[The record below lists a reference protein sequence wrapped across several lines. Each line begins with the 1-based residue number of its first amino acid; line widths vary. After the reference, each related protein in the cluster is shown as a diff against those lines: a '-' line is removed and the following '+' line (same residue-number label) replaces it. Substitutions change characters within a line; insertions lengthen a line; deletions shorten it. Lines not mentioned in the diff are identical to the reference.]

1 MRLALFSLML
11 FLGGVWAEEGRAMRE
26 LYTDSFQ
33 MDVAGWE
40 ADWEGK
46 REAVKSRVMLAA
58 GLWPMPEKTPLKAV
72 VHGRVEREDYTIDRV
87 FFESFPGHFV
97 TGSLYLPKPLPEKG
111 MPGILCPHGHWPKGR
126 FMDAGADSA
135 GTKEQLHSGAETFV
149 SGARSPLQARC
160 VHLARMGCAVFHW
173 DTLGNADSIQIADHR
188 SGAQEGSKG
197 SEPGTWG
204 LYSAMADLRLQ
215 TNFGLQ
221 TWNSVRALDFLE
233 SVKGVDKGRIGVTGA
248 SGGATQTMML
258 TAMDDRV
265 KAAFPC
271 VMVST
276 AMQGGCTCENGHY
289 LRVGQ
294 GNVDIAAAAAPRPLG
309 MTTADDWTVAF
320 HTQGFPDLKAL
331 YGRIGKPDNVQALF
345 ATQFK
350 HNYNQVSRAEMY
362 LFMKRHL
369 GLEKASVQERDFV
382 LSSKEELTVWTGE
395 HAAPAGEK
403 VGNAHEAGLMKA
415 WADLSDAKIKPLL
428 APKDENQLA
437 ESVLVVGEAWRMMVG
452 REMPEEETVTG
463 VIAYTGGLGRV
474 TGEVENLAAGEL
486 VGTTSRLPG
495 RWDGRVVV
503 NLSGLGEVDAVSGG
517 VALEI
522 WPKLYLAEAKENPSV
537 KEGTKKEIDSWKAW
551 CGYTYGYNAPLLMRR
566 VHDVLAVLAAVPKLV
581 ESAKLKGGMK
591 EVVSNRVDS
600 AKLKGG
606 VKEVVLKGDGEMAA
620 VAGLAA
626 MIAGPEVVQG
636 LEVKPGGFRFAKLT
650 SQWDTGFVPG
660 AVKYGDLP
668 AILGLCAPIKLTVSG
683 EGRMPEVEA
692 MYGAAGAANEVSWG
706 R

>member
-1 MRLALFSLML
+1 MGLDGGWGFWWGGGMRCVLFSLML

-26 LYTDSFQ
+26 LYTDSFP

-87 FFESFPGHFV
+87 FFESLPGHFV
-97 TGSLYLPKPLPEKG
+97 TGNLYLPKPLPEKG

-233 SVKGVDKGRIGVTGA
+233 SVKGVDKGRIAVTGA

-320 HTQGFPDLKAL
+320 DTQGFPDLKAL

-382 LSSKEELTVWTGE
+382 LSSEEELTVWTGE
-395 HAAPAGEK
+395 HAAPAGDK
-403 VGNAHEAGLMKA
+403 VGKAHEAGLMKA

-452 REMPEEETVTG
+452 REMPEEEAVTG
-463 VIAYTGGLGRV
+463 VFLSYSGGLVVGEVRNQVAGEKVEVAGRV
-474 TGEVENLAAGEL
+474 PREWG
-486 VGTTSRLPG
+486 
-495 RWDGRVVV
+495 GRVVV
-503 NLSGLGEVDAVSGG
+503 DLSATGAFEGREKEVMEVR
-517 VALEI
+517 
-522 WPKLYLAEAKENPSV
+522 PKLYLTGAKENPCV
-537 KEGTKKEIDSWKAW
+537 KEETKKEIDSWKAW
-551 CGYTYGYNAPLLMRR
+551 SGYTYGYNSPLLMRR
-566 VHDVLAVLAAVPKLV
+566 VHDVLAVLRALPKLA
-581 ESAKLKGGMK
+581 ESVKLTW
-591 EVVSNRVDS
+591 
-600 AKLKGG
+600 G
-606 VKEVVLKGDGEMAA
+606 VKEVVLRGEGEMAA

-626 MIAGPEVVQG
+626 MIAGPDVVQG
-636 LEVKPGGFRFAKLT
+636 LEVKPDGFRFAKLT

-668 AILGLCAPIKLTVSG
+668 AILGLCAPIKLTVIG
-683 EGRMPEVEA
+683 EGTMPEVEA
-692 MYGAAGAANEVSWG
+692 MYGAAGGMWRVES
-706 R
+706 RE